1 MNVTI
6 DCSQIKTR
14 EDLHRIFSDTLSFPV
29 WYGKNLDALHDCL
42 MDIQGELRLLDW
54 EIAEANLGKY
64 GMAAKKV
71 IAAAAFEN
79 RELEIIF

>member
-14 EDLHRIFSDTLSFPV
+14 EDLHRIFSDALSFPV
-29 WYGKNLDALHDCL
+29 WYGQNLDALHDCL
-42 MDIQGELRLLDW
+42 MDIRGELRLLDW
-54 EIAEANLGKY
+54 EIAEAKLGKY
-64 GMAAKKV
+64 GMAAKKA
-71 IAAAAFEN
+71 IAAAAFAN